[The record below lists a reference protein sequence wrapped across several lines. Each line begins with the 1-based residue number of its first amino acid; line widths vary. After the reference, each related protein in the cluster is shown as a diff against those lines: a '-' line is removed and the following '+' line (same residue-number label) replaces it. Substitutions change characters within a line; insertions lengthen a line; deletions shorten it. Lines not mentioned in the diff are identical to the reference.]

1 MKKLN
6 LLSVAL
12 IAGLSVLALQSC
24 NGSGGGDKGAVA
36 DTAQSDPTNDSI
48 NNSATLTAETKVEGD
63 GRMFIDKAASGGMME
78 VELGKIAQSN
88 AQNQRVKNFGA
99 MMVRDHSK
107 ANDELKNVAAKL
119 NVTLPVA
126 LAAEHQQHVDA
137 MRKMKGAEFD
147 KHYMQMMAEDHV
159 KDVEMFQK
167 TADSEKEADIQ
178 KFAAQALP
186 VLKMHLDSAK
196 AINSSLK

>member
-1 MKKLN
+1 MKKLKMLSLA
-6 LLSVAL
+6 LL
-12 IAGLSVLALQSC
+12 AGFGTLSLQSC

-48 NNSATLTAETKVEGD
+48 NNSNTLTAETKLEDD

-78 VELGKIAQSN
+78 VELGKLAQANAQS
-88 AQNQRVKNFGA
+88 QRVKNFGA

-107 ANDELKNVAAKL
+107 ANEELKTLATKM
-119 NVTLPVA
+119 NVTLPTT

-137 MRKMKGAEFD
+137 MIKMKGADFD
-147 KHYMQMMAEDHV
+147 KHYMAMMAEDHV
-159 KDVEMFQK
+159 KDVDLFQK
-167 TADSEKEADIQ
+167 TANSVRDAEVQ
-178 KFAAQALP
+178 QFAAKTLP

-196 AINSSLK
+196 AINSALK